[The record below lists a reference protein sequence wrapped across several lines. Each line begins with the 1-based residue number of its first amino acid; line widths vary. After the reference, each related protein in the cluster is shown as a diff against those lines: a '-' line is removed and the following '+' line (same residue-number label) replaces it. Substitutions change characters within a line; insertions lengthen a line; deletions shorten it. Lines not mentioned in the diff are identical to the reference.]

1 MVTPETLLPIRYA
14 SVDDES
20 QAHVALRALLAVH
33 PDFVDAGRYAS
44 KASAVAGL
52 ARHPVAVLFLDFD
65 LAGSTGFELLAGLDD
80 VPVTVLI
87 TAHANYAV
95 EAFERGVRDY
105 LLKPVSADRL
115 ALCLDRLRSL
125 LVDRATPRTPK
136 ALAFFCGRGHRLV
149 PPGDIFAID
158 AEGNFCSLLTA
169 KELILVSESMKAL
182 ESRLALFGF
191 VRIHKCHMVNR
202 RHVVAFD
209 AHEVTLTGGIHRP
222 IGRLY
227 RDAEF

>member
-1 MVTPETLLPIRYA
+1 M
-14 SVDDES
+14 
-20 QAHVALRALLAVH
+20 
-33 PDFVDAGRYAS
+33 
-44 KASAVAGL
+44 
-52 ARHPVAVLFLDFD
+52 
-65 LAGSTGFELLAGLDD
+65 
-80 VPVTVLI
+80 
-87 TAHANYAV
+87 
-95 EAFERGVRDY
+95 
-105 LLKPVSADRL
+105 
-115 ALCLDRLRSL
+115 
-125 LVDRATPRTPK
+125 
-136 ALAFFCGRGHRLV
+136 

-202 RHVVAFD
+202 RHVVAFG